1 MRINVPHQTTQSIAR
16 ERVERHLGDLLAQ
29 HGHRAQNLEHEWS
42 GNTVRFKG
50 KANGLALE
58 GSVEVTD
65 QEIIIDAKLPLI
77 AKPFEGKIRA
87 AIEKEADSM
96 FRMA

>member
-1 MRINVPHQTTQSIAR
+1 MRIHVPHQTTQAIAR
-16 ERVERHLGDLLAQ
+16 ERVEQHLGHLLSTHGQ
-29 HGHRAQNLEHEWS
+29 HAEELEHEWA
-42 GNTVRFKG
+42 GNTVHFKG
-50 KANGLALE
+50 KAKGLSVQ

-65 QEIIIDAKLPLI
+65 QEIIVDAKLPLI